1 MTTVNIFEAKT
12 NLSRLLEAIE
22 TGAESEIIIAR
33 NGRPVARLA
42 PLEPKRSK
50 VRLGLAKGMFEPPEE
65 DPELDRLI
73 AEMFYGSDDPDSSTE

>member
-12 NLSRLLEAIE
+12 NLSRLIEAVE

-42 PLEPKRSK
+42 PLEPKKRG
-50 VRLGLAKGMFEPPEE
+50 VRLGLAAGLFEAPEE
-65 DPELDRLI
+65 DPELDRVI
-73 AEMFYGSDDPDSSTE
+73 EEMFYGSDDSTE